1 MAVYNPLKSRQVVFL
16 ADSTKLREFGLGLSP
31 SDLRLTW
38 RVVGREETGAPI
50 DSTVTVAPPPHQ
62 ANLTLIERAQGRRFL
77 ALSGHDRI
85 IYDPVTTAGDE
96 GPARKGA
103 Q

>member
-50 DSTVTVAPPPHQ
+50 DSTVTVAPPPIRPISRLLSARRVGGFSHC
-62 ANLTLIERAQGRRFL
+62 RAM
-77 ALSGHDRI
+77 
-85 IYDPVTTAGDE
+85 TASFMT
-96 GPARKGA
+96 